1 MLGGEKRKS
10 KVYASC
16 LDVLGKLATSSV
28 WIRGFKD
35 KHMLRGCIQGS
46 KTTSKLQRRYLEIKQ
61 ETTFDSQVPSL
72 KCNK

>member
-16 LDVLGKLATSSV
+16 LDVLGKLTTSSV

-35 KHMLRGCIQGS
+35 KHMLRGWF
-46 KTTSKLQRRYLEIKQ
+46 KARKP
-61 ETTFDSQVPSL
+61 QVSYREGI
-72 KCNK
+72 